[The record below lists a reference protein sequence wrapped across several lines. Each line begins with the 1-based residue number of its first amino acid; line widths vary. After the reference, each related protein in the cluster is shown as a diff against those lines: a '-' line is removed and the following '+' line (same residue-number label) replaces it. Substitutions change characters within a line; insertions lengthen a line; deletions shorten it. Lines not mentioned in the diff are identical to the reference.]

1 VKVKLERK
9 IVKMQVTESTQNEN
23 NSRDRKDVKRL
34 PLSAYIDA
42 GILGTYDSSVKEREA
57 HDKIMENYRRYLMK
71 LCTLSNEAEVLP
83 SMEVN
88 EE

>member
-1 VKVKLERK
+1 
-9 IVKMQVTESTQNEN
+9 MQVTTSTQNEN
-23 NSRDRKDVKRL
+23 KTRDRKDVK
-34 PLSAYIDA
+34 PLTLKAYLDVR
-42 GILGTYDSSVKEREA
+42 ILGTYDWSVKEREA

-71 LCTLSNEAEVLP
+71 LCTLSNESASP